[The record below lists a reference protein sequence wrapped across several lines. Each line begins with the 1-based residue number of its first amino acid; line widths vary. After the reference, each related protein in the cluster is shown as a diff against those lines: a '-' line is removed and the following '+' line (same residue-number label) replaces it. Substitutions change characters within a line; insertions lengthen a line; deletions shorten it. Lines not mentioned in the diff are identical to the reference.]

1 MIDSFDKLNLSK
13 QLLSA
18 ITELGFTTPTPVQ
31 NESFSVIMSGKD
43 VVGIAQ
49 TGTGKTLAY
58 VLPILQ
64 QLNYSDQINPRVLI
78 LVPTRELVLQVVKDI
93 EEIATYQ
100 NVRILGVY
108 GGTNINT
115 QKQKVLEGC
124 DILVATPGRLYDL
137 AVSGVLQLKSI
148 YKLVIDEVDVMLD
161 LGFRYQLSN
170 IFELLP
176 DKRQNLMFSATMTGD
191 VAKLINQYFHNP
203 EKISIAISGTRL
215 ENIDQKSIP
224 APNFFTKVNLL
235 SWLLE
240 DKETFRKVLV
250 FVSSKKNADKLFE
263 LLEETYGSDM
273 VILHSNKSQNYRI
286 RSLEQFGSGERR
298 IMISTDVMARGIDI
312 EDISH
317 VINFD
322 TPSYPENYIHRI
334 GRTGRVDKKGNSILF
349 FSESETA
356 NKKEI
361 ELLMNYNIPQSEFPE
376 GVETSNELYGEE
388 QPSIKEGLSSRPNT
402 ITEGK
407 AFHEK
412 KLKNKKT
419 NQGGSWRRKAKKY
432 KNPKTRGD
440 KISNKRKNKR

>member
-18 ITELGFTTPTPVQ
+18 IAELGFTVPTPVQ
-31 NESFSVIMSGKD
+31 NECFSVIMSGKD
-43 VVGIAQ
+43 VIGIAQ

-64 QLNYSDQINPRVLI
+64 QLKYSDQINPRVLI

-93 EEIATYQ
+93 EEVATYQ
-100 NVRILGVY
+100 NVRIIGVY

-115 QKQKVLEGC
+115 QKQKVIEGC

-161 LGFRYQLSN
+161 LGFRHQLTN

-176 DKRQNLMFSATMTGD
+176 DKRQNLMFSATMTED
-191 VAKLINQYFHNP
+191 VARLINQYFRNP
-203 EKISIAISGTRL
+203 EKISIAVSGTRL
-215 ENIDQKSIP
+215 ENIYQKSVLV
-224 APNFFTKVNLL
+224 PNFFTKVNLL
-235 SWLLE
+235 SSLLE
-240 DKETFRKVLV
+240 DNDEFSKVLV
-250 FVSSKKNADKLFE
+250 FTSSKKHADKLFE
-263 LLEETYGSDM
+263 LLEENYGSEM

-286 RSLEQFGSGERR
+286 RSLEQFDVGERR

-322 TPSYPENYIHRI
+322 TPSYPENYMHRI
-334 GRTGRVDKKGNSILF
+334 GRTGRVDKKGTSLLF
-349 FSESETA
+349 FSESETEY
-356 NKKEI
+356 KQEI
-361 ELLMNYNIPQSEFPE
+361 ESLMNYIIPQSQFPE
-376 GVETSNELYGEE
+376 GVEISNELYDEE
-388 QPSIKEGLSSRPNT
+388 QPPKKEGLSSRPKT
-402 ITEGK
+402 INEGK

-412 KLKNKKT
+412 KLKNQKT
-419 NQGGSWRRKAKKY
+419 NQGGSWRRKSKKH

-440 KISNKRKNKR
+440 KVANKRKNKR